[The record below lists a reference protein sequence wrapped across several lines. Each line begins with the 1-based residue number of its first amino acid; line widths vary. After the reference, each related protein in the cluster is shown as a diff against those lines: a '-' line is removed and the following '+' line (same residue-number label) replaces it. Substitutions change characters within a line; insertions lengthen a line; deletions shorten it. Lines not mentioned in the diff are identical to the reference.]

1 MLLQTRWW
9 FSRAPTEL
17 HINFNTEPRHS
28 HTSNKQVDQPVTH
41 RSNPLSVLMNQ
52 WPDEAFRELQ
62 ADTFSFSRMEAQPS
76 SALLSLRSPVTQ
88 TDMMHFWYWIIQHN
102 SSDGK
107 TGSGLLPY
115 PVKLLSAVENRT
127 SSWPHGSGLPFFST
141 IHIKITSDSGFLVI
155 LFDCLRRVL
164 QRLKAI

>member
-1 MLLQTRWW
+1 MLLQTWWW
-9 FSRAPTEL
+9 FSRALIQL
-17 HINFNTEPRHS
+17 HINFNTEPGHF
-28 HTSNKQVDQPVTH
+28 HTSSKQVDQPVTH
-41 RSNPLSVLMNQ
+41 RSNPLSALMNR
-52 WPDEAFRELQ
+52 WPDEAFGELQ
-62 ADTFSFSRMEAQPS
+62 ADTFSFSRMQAQPS

-88 TDMMHFWYWIIQHN
+88 TDMMHSWHWIIQHN

-107 TGSGLLPY
+107 TGSGLLPF
-115 PVKLLSAVENRT
+115 PVKLLSVVENRAA
-127 SSWPHGSGLPFFST
+127 SWPHGSGLPLFSA